1 MHKARL
7 PRQADLDD
15 AVQKFASSP
24 GGMSESDPA
33 YFGYWSKEE
42 VLNFLRDLLESERI
56 GVKAFAAIGRAAD
69 LRVADLVFESELAQG
84 AICVL
89 LKKEIARRGGARTA
103 RAKDSGLCAM
113 PKRSLQHT
121 IAFARNNQI
130 RLADMIEE
138 AVLNI
143 FDSKLNAK
151 LMYLLLLHRKQVEL
165 LETLHPNAPDAAS

>member
-1 MHKARL
+1 MQKARL
-7 PRQADLDD
+7 PQQTDLDD
-15 AVQKFASSP
+15 AIQEDASSP
-24 GGMSESDPA
+24 CGTNEGDPV

-42 VLNFLRDLLESERI
+42 VLNFLKELLESERI

-69 LRVADLVFESELAQG
+69 LHIADLVFESELAQG

-89 LKKEIARRGGARTA
+89 LKKEIAKRGRTDA
-103 RAKDSGLCAM
+103 VRSKNTTAM
-113 PKRSLQHT
+113 PSVKCSLQRV
-121 IAFARNNQI
+121 IAFASCNQT

-151 LMYLLLLHRKQVEL
+151 LMYLLLLHRKQVEQ
-165 LETLHPNAPDAAS
+165 LETLLT